1 MKIFKKITKSMIVGS
16 ITFIA
21 LLITALYYSIKYFR
35 KEKQNIDTGSSSF
48 SPDGNLP
55 RGLRNN
61 NPLNIRRSS
70 DKWKGLSDGQKDES
84 FFSFK
89 ALKYGYRAAYKIL
102 STYQTK
108 YNIKSVLQTVKRWAP
123 SEDGNNPTKY
133 FNTVQIEMA
142 KDGFIIN
149 QTTNIDLSKIDFC
162 ISLLRAM
169 AIVENGYGFESKI
182 RKTDILNGI
191 NLA

>member
-1 MKIFKKITKSMIVGS
+1 MKIFKKITKGMIIGT
-16 ITFIA
+16 ITLIA
-21 LLITALYYSIKYFR
+21 LLITAIYYSVKYFR
-35 KEKQNIDTGSSSF
+35 KEKQQAQTGSSSY
-48 SPDGNLP
+48 STDGKLP
-55 RGLRNN
+55 RGIRNN
-61 NPLNIRRSS
+61 NPLNIRTSS
-70 DKWKGLSDGQKDES
+70 DKWQGLTDVQKDES

-89 ALKYGYRAAYKIL
+89 ALKYGFRAAYKIL
-102 STYQTK
+102 GTYQKK
-108 YNIKSVLQTVKRWAP
+108 YNIKSVYKTIKRWAP

-149 QTTNIDLSKIDFC
+149 QTTNIDLSKTSFC

-182 RKTDILNGI
+182 KKTDILNGI
-191 NLA
+191 KLA